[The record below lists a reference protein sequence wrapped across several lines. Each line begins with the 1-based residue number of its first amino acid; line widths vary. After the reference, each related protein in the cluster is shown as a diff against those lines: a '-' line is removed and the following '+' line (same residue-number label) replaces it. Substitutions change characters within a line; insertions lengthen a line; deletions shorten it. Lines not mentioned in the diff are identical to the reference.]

1 MPAKDYFSAHIP
13 ILLVVKN
20 MNENS
25 TLDRL
30 VSQMNADERVTLLEK
45 IRANPTLSQEPLRAY
60 RDEDVQGITFGD
72 RYRRLSPIVRMFH
85 HIVGLCTG
93 RTAAEVFEDRQI
105 LLLAKSVEASAPGV
119 FDYRQGRLLKGFFA
133 SLIDLKR
140 AARFF
145 YNVLDTGPGKDR
157 GAFYAILGSLEMED
171 IHLRLQNECGPRAIL
186 ASNPGIP
193 PSDLRQAVIHAMD
206 ETLQSISDTKR
217 GVMYHHARSLG
228 HLKDL
233 SCFLFDRFILLFQ
246 DSSAGRTCRITPPV
260 KDLMLKLDKVLSSLR
275 DPPSAALLESFFVY
289 ELEAGTGKAG
299 FDMESETES
308 LLNKAGEALAVIRHF
323 NRKVPL
329 TRMLR
334 CVTRNSEY
342 FPARESGGEDWFQ
355 MYRNYW
361 KRQLEA
367 ELAEYFSQKRHRDI
381 VESLED
387 FFDTRLEPLANVASE
402 KNPGGFP
409 LPEAFT
415 LSFLNAF
422 HSVLNGKIRRV
433 LEPVVMEG
441 EFKRQEDKTS
451 VTMAYNDFM
460 YIAGHIQA
468 LDGKLAPTGE
478 YGKRYEQAR
487 DEPESLPVKRRK
499 IQIIQSDASKEA
511 WGIIERSHE
520 GMKRIGAMLE
530 SISGSDINIECGG
543 LSNFDR
549 LAGKKPAAFVRDIK
563 EAIRSLRQAVK
574 VLSDIIEAGKTGG
587 AG

>member
-1 MPAKDYFSAHIP
+1 MS
-13 ILLVVKN
+13 
-20 MNENS
+20 ENS
-25 TLDRL
+25 SLDRL

-45 IRANPTLSQEPLRAY
+45 IRANPTLSQEPLHVHM
-60 RDEDVQGITFGD
+60 DDDVQGFTFGD
-72 RYRRLSPIVRMFH
+72 RYRRLSPFARMFH
-85 HIVGLCTG
+85 HIIGLCTG

-105 LLLAKSVEASAPGV
+105 FLLAKNVEARAPGV
-119 FDYRQGRLLKGFFA
+119 FGYRQGRLLNGFFA
-133 SLIDLKR
+133 SLIELKQ

-145 YNVLDTGPGKDR
+145 YAVLDTGPGKDR

-171 IHLRLQNECGPRAIL
+171 IHLRLQNECGPRTIL
-186 ASNPGIP
+186 ASNPDIQA
-193 PSDLRQAVIHAMD
+193 SDLRQAVIRAMD
-206 ETLQSISDTKR
+206 ETLQSISEMKR
-217 GVMYHHARSLG
+217 GIMFHHARSLG

-260 KDLMLKLDKVLSSLR
+260 KDLMLRLDKTLSSLR
-275 DPPSAALLESFFVY
+275 DPPSAALLESLFVY
-289 ELEAGTGKAG
+289 ELEAGVGKAG
-299 FDMESETES
+299 FDVESETES
-308 LLNKAGEALAVIRHF
+308 LLNQAGEAIAVIRRF
-323 NRKVPL
+323 NRRVPL

-334 CVTRNSEY
+334 CITRNSEY

-367 ELAEYFSQKRHRDI
+367 ELAEYFAQKRHRDI

-387 FFDTRLEPLANVASE
+387 FFGTRLEPLANVASE

-409 LPEAFT
+409 LPEAFI

-433 LEPVVMEG
+433 LGPVVMEG
-441 EFKRQEDKTS
+441 EFKRQDDKMSITL
-451 VTMAYNDFM
+451 AYNDFM
-460 YIAGHIQA
+460 QMGGHIQI
-468 LDGKLAPTGE
+468 LDGKLGPGGE
-478 YGKRYEQAR
+478 YGKRYEQTR

-499 IQIIQSDASKEA
+499 MQIIQSDASREA
-511 WGIIERSHE
+511 WEIIERSHV
-520 GMKRIGAMLE
+520 GMKSIGAMLE
-530 SISGSDINIECGG
+530 TISGSDTNIEYGG

-563 EAIRSLRQAVK
+563 ETVRSLKQAVK
-574 VLSDIIEAGKTGG
+574 VLNDIIDAGKT
-587 AG
+587 A

>member
-1 MPAKDYFSAHIP
+1 
-13 ILLVVKN
+13 

-30 VSQMNADERVTLLEK
+30 VSQISVDERFTLLEK
-45 IRANPTLSQEPLRAY
+45 IRANPVLSQEPLRAY

-72 RYRRLSPIVRMFH
+72 RYKRLSPLTRMFH
-85 HIVGLCTG
+85 HIIGLCTG

-105 LLLAKSVEASAPGV
+105 LLLAKNVEARAPGV
-119 FDYRQGRLLKGFFA
+119 FDYRQGRLLNGFF
-133 SLIDLKR
+133 SLLIELKQ

-186 ASNPGIP
+186 ASNPDIP
-193 PSDLRQAVIHAMD
+193 PSDLRQAVIRAMD
-206 ETLQSISDTKR
+206 ETLQSISEMKR
-217 GVMYHHARSLG
+217 GIMYHHAHSLG

-260 KDLMLKLDKVLSSLR
+260 KELMLKLDKILSSLR
-275 DPPSAALLESFFVY
+275 DPPSAALLESLFVY
-289 ELEAGTGKAG
+289 ELEAGVGKAG

-308 LLNKAGEALAVIRHF
+308 LLNQAGEAIAVIRHF
-323 NRKVPL
+323 NRRVPL

-334 CVTRNSEY
+334 CITRNSEY
-342 FPARESGGEDWFQ
+342 FPVRESGGEDWFK

-367 ELAEYFSQKRHRDI
+367 ELAEYFTQKRHRDI

-409 LPEAFT
+409 LPEAFP

-433 LEPVVMEG
+433 LGPVVMEG
-441 EFKRQEDKTS
+441 EFKRQDDKMSIT
-451 VTMAYNDFM
+451 TAYNDFM
-460 YIAGHIQA
+460 YTAGHIQV

-487 DEPESLPVKRRK
+487 DEPEALPVKRRK

-511 WGIIERSHE
+511 WGIIERSYG
-520 GMKRIGAMLE
+520 GMKKIGAMLE
-530 SISGSDINIECGG
+530 SISDRDMSIEFGG

-549 LAGKKPAAFVRDIK
+549 LAGKKPAAFVKNVK
-563 EAIRSLRQAVK
+563 EAIHSLKQAVK
-574 VLSDIIEAGKTGG
+574 VLNDIIEAGKT
-587 AG
+587 A